1 MSGKLPRVTASDVI
15 KVLEKIGFSLV
26 RQSGSHK
33 FIEIKVVRELLYLIM
48 LGRFCI
54 LKH

>member
-33 FIEIKVVRELLYLIM
+33 IYRNLRDVDLTVDKFKGLM
-48 LGRFCI
+48 
-54 LKH
+54 K